1 MFDFAII
8 GAGISG
14 ASVAFFLKQAGKKV
28 IVIEQDKSASGGSG
42 AAGAF
47 LSPKI
52 GSDSDYS
59 HFINDSFQFSLDFY
73 QKQFPKFLKK
83 PGMLRLL
90 RSPSDILKCQ
100 AHEQKLPR
108 HFTYLKA
115 EEVSHIKKEACRY
128 GGYFFDQG
136 TIIDS
141 VGVIDA
147 MLQDIEVVENTKVT
161 SLIFEDGGYQ
171 IGSIKARG
179 VILCAGHNEGFP
191 QSDYCMLKKIYG
203 HRLDIQTSA
212 FLPFHIHKKYS
223 VSASENQMI
232 SIGATHIPGYQ
243 YDATKDFTSEID
255 TLLQAVESYVD
266 LGAYE
271 IKKVHFGV
279 RSATIDFFPVLG
291 ALIDAKAT
299 LKAYPYIAKGSKVP
313 STRYHYYP
321 HLYVH
326 SGHGARGFVL
336 APSTARILVDNICH
350 HVAIPKRLDTKRLF
364 LKYARRENAL
374 KL

>member
-14 ASVAFFLKQAGKKV
+14 ASVAFFLKQVGKKV
-28 IVIEQDKSASGGSG
+28 IVIEQDKIASGGSG

-73 QKQFPKFLKK
+73 KEYFPTFLKK

-90 RSPSDILKCQ
+90 RSPTDIIKCKK
-100 AHEQKLPR
+100 HEQKLPR
-108 HFTYLKA
+108 GFAYLKA
-115 EEVSHIKKEACRY
+115 ETITNIKEDACQY
-128 GGYFFDQG
+128 GGYFFNEG

-141 VGVIDA
+141 VGVVHA
-147 MLQDIEVVENTKVT
+147 MLEGIPVLEDTKVAP
-161 SLIFEDGGYQ
+161 LALVEGLYK
-171 IGSIKARG
+171 IGSIKAKG
-179 VILCAGHNEGFP
+179 VILCAGSNPDFL

-203 HRLDIQTSA
+203 HRLDIQTPTT
-212 FLPFHIHKKYS
+212 LPFHIHKKYS

-232 SIGATHIPGYQ
+232 HIGATHIPGYK
-243 YDATKDFTSEID
+243 YNNAKDFTDEID
-255 TLLQAVESYVD
+255 AMLAEVQSYMD
-266 LGAYE
+266 MGEYE

-291 ALIDAKAT
+291 ALIDTAAT
-299 LKAYPYIAKGSKVP
+299 LKAYPYIKKGSKVP
-313 STRYHYYP
+313 STRYLHYP
-321 HLYVH
+321 NLYIH

-336 APSTARILVDNICH
+336 APKTASILVAYLCH
-350 HVAIPKRLDTKRLF
+350 QVAIPETLDTKRLF
-364 LKYARRENAL
+364 LKYARR
-374 KL
+374 